1 MLLFMFFCEFIKWKI
16 KIFSVIL
23 FMDKIKNK
31 KIDVILFFLYDYI
44 IVLLVIF
51 KIVYEKYN
59 DFCLEWIWNEKEIKK
74 NIESVYVLCLIFII
88 Y

>member
-31 KIDVILFFLYDYI
+31 KKNNNVILFFLYDYI
-44 IVLLVIF
+44 IVVLVSF

-59 DFCLEWIWNEKEIKK
+59 DFCLEW
-74 NIESVYVLCLIFII
+74 V
-88 Y
+88 